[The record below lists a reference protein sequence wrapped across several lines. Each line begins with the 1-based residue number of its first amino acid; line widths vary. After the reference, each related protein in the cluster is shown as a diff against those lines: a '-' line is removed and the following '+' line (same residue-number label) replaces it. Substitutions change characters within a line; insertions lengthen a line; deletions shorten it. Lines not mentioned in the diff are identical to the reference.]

1 MQRVK
6 ERKGAHPM
14 KQKIEAIRDKAFGL
28 IKEADTLKSL
38 EDIRVAFL
46 GKKGELTLVL
56 REMGKLTA
64 EERPLIG
71 KLANE
76 ARQDIENFL
85 EEVALQLK
93 QKEKEEKL
101 NREIIDI
108 TVPGKKITL
117 GRKHPITQT
126 TEKIIEIFL
135 GLGYQIA
142 EGPEI
147 ETVYHNFDALNAPE
161 EHPSRDEQD
170 TFYINDLVCLR
181 TQTSPVQIRVMQSQK
196 PPIKIICPG
205 RVYRSDDVD
214 ATHSPIFHQVEGLV
228 VDKGVTMG
236 DLVGTLKL
244 AAKSLFGET
253 TDIRLRPH
261 HFPFTEPS
269 AEVDVTCWTCG
280 GKGCKMCKFEG
291 WVEIL
296 GAGMVH
302 PNVLRNCGLD
312 PDIYTGFA
320 FGMGIDRVAMSL
332 SGINDMRLLFENDL
346 RFLKQF

>member
-1 MQRVK
+1 M
-6 ERKGAHPM
+6 
-14 KQKIEAIRDKAFGL
+14 
-28 IKEADTLKSL
+28 

-228 VDKGVTMG
+228 VDKGDTMG
-236 DLVGTLKL
+236 DLVCTLK
-244 AAKSLFGET
+244 
-253 TDIRLRPH
+253 
-261 HFPFTEPS
+261 
-269 AEVDVTCWTCG
+269 
-280 GKGCKMCKFEG
+280 
-291 WVEIL
+291 
-296 GAGMVH
+296 
-302 PNVLRNCGLD
+302 
-312 PDIYTGFA
+312 
-320 FGMGIDRVAMSL
+320 
-332 SGINDMRLLFENDL
+332 
-346 RFLKQF
+346 